1 MSELA
6 GKKHADLEELV
17 AAFLAHPTPD
27 LKDVIIVHCS
37 NLVEKIARRFA
48 GIEPL
53 DDLVQVGYVGLLN
66 ALSKF
71 DPVAGVKF
79 NTYATHLV
87 AGEIKHYLRDRSLT
101 IRHPAWLQE
110 LRHKVNK
117 TSVMMQSELGR
128 TPTPREIA
136 ERLQVSVSSIEEVF
150 STQDLLRVGS
160 LDAPAT
166 EESPGEADV
175 ERIDASLVVGE
186 ETSVEDR
193 VVLEQAM
200 EQLRDLERDVLT
212 LFHFEMLN
220 QTEIAGRLGISCNYV
235 SHILRQSLNKLRR
248 ILTNEEELERS
259 LLMMGSYDSG
269 NITDHETGLYTQ
281 AYFKS
286 RLGEEL
292 HRVRSIGGSVG
303 VVRVKFSGIRIAH
316 DSFGAKTITEFIQD
330 AAFFVREQTRSLDI
344 VCRDGQFG
352 MGVILPGAGDSCA
365 VAADRLDLNLR
376 KWMAHRVST
385 SSPLRFHL
393 GHATGPEDGLSVK
406 QLLAAAE
413 ARQQFDFAA

>member
-1 MSELA
+1 
-6 GKKHADLEELV
+6 
-17 AAFLAHPTPD
+17 
-27 LKDVIIVHCS
+27 
-37 NLVEKIARRFA
+37 
-48 GIEPL
+48 
-53 DDLVQVGYVGLLN
+53 
-66 ALSKF
+66 
-71 DPVAGVKF
+71 
-79 NTYATHLV
+79 
-87 AGEIKHYLRDRSLT
+87 EIKHYLRDRSLT

-117 TSVMMQSELGR
+117 CSVMMQSELGR
-128 TPTPREIA
+128 VPTSREIA
-136 ERLQVSVSSIEEVF
+136 ERLAVSVTSIEEVF

-160 LDAPAT
+160 LDAPSSDDT
-166 EESPGEADV
+166 GGESDV

-212 LFHFEMLN
+212 LFHFDMLN

-248 ILTNEEELERS
+248 ILTNEDELERS
-259 LLMMGSYDSG
+259 MLMLGPFDAA

-303 VVRVKFSGIRIAH
+303 LIRVKFTGIRITH
-316 DSFGAKTITEFIQD
+316 DSYGAKTITEFIQD
-330 AAFFVREQTRSLDI
+330 AAFFMKDHMRSLDI

-352 MGVILPGAGDSCA
+352 MGAILPGSGEMCGL
-365 VAADRLDLNLR
+365 AADRLDAAMR
-376 KWMAHRVST
+376 KWMAQRVST
-385 SSPLRFHL
+385 SSPLKFQL
-393 GHATGPEDGLSVK
+393 GYSTGPEDGLSAK
-406 QLLAAAE
+406 QLMSAAE
-413 ARQQFDFAA
+413 ARQKADIDFAA